1 MAVGCSYG
9 GGAVN
14 PGPGLGGCAI
24 RMAPTWSYPA
34 WYWLVLLTVTVKQIK
49 QEKILRF
56 FGNKYAVNWSV
67 CL

>member
-24 RMAPTWSYPA
+24 AWSYPA